1 MRVLLDENL
10 PRDLVTELAGHQV
23 TTVQASGWSG
33 RTNGELLR
41 SAHGVF
47 DALVT
52 MDRGVQYQ
60 QNLKILRLSILIIR
74 APSNLMV
81 HLRPLAGSI
90 LRALEDLEPGKLREV
105 GA

>member
-33 RTNGELLR
+33 RKNGEILR
-41 SAHGVF
+41 SAHGLL

-60 QNLKILRLSILIIR
+60 QNLTNLRLSLLIIR
-74 APSNLMV
+74 APSNRMI
-81 HLRPLAGSI
+81 HLKPLVDSI
-90 LRALEDLEPGKLREV
+90 LRALEDLEPGQLREV